1 MLFHLD
7 QQKSSGHLSLEQP
20 VKHLWLPTRGRE
32 PGQNDLSSFIISFM
46 HDDGGSQMPGA
57 GRHRTLDTGRTGTIS
72 PAEHTCGP
80 PPALFAARMPG
91 SFDVESCQTVASV
104 LPVSGIY
111 PPIYLL
117 AVLPTCTHALI

>member
-1 MLFHLD
+1 MPADIGRWTRDGRAPFL
-7 QQKSSGHLSLEQP
+7 QP
-20 VKHLWLPTRGRE
+20 
-32 PGQNDLSSFIISFM
+32 N
-46 HDDGGSQMPGA
+46 
-57 GRHRTLDTGRTGTIS
+57 TLAVLRL
-72 PAEHTCGP
+72 HC
-80 PPALFAARMPG
+80 LQPG